1 MPLQLQDRPYTAWQL
16 IKSYWQSE
24 QKTFAYIFLIT
35 TLTMTV
41 ILVGLEAA
49 LSYWYKYFYDALQ
62 AYNKGE
68 VYDLI
73 AIFFFIAGLYIVMAV
88 YRYYIQSYLGL
99 RWRKW
104 LTDQFLDRWLAK
116 RSYYYLET
124 FEKATDNPDQRIQED
139 INVLISNSLSLL
151 VGFLS
156 SIVTIPA
163 FIYILWTLSGILKI
177 PLGHF
182 GTLNIP
188 GYLAWVGVFYA
199 IGGTYFT
206 FKIGRPLIMLN
217 FEQQR
222 KEADFRFAAVDLRKY
237 SENVALYRGEKHQKN
252 ILSRLLDRLLANWYM
267 IILRQKLLLW
277 FTAGYNQ
284 FSVIL
289 PLAVALPNYFNKVFE
304 LGGLMQA
311 LRAFSTVQDSLSFF
325 VNAYPQIAEWRAVNK
340 RLITFLNHMYEIE
353 KSTTEQDDFVIRYHG
368 DNNIVVKNINIK
380 TPNNTNLLENINQEF
395 MYGKNYVI
403 KGISGIGKSTFV
415 RAVAGI
421 WPYGSGEIM
430 LPGNLKIMYLPQKS
444 YMPLGTLKE
453 ALLFPDN
460 IDSVPDQRLREL
472 LAECGLSEL
481 SHRLHDTEMWSLQLS
496 PGEQQ
501 RIAFV
506 RVIIQKPDWVFLDEA
521 TAALDVENE
530 KRMYQWLRKELPNC
544 SIISV
549 GHRPTLDAYHD
560 QAIDFSQYG
569 VERVVA

>member
-1 MPLQLQDRPYTAWQL
+1 MPLQLQDRPYTTWEL

-24 QKTFAYIFLIT
+24 QKVFAYIFLIA
-35 TLTMTV
+35 TLLMTV
-41 ILVGLEAA
+41 LLVGLDTA
-49 LSYWYKYFYDALQ
+49 LNYWYKYFYDALQ
-62 AYNKGE
+62 VYNKGE

-88 YRYYIQSYLGL
+88 YRYYMQSYLGL
-99 RWRKW
+99 RWRRW

-151 VGFLS
+151 IGFLS
-156 SIVTIPA
+156 SIITIPA
-163 FIYILWTLSGILKI
+163 FIFILWTLSGILTLNLG
-177 PLGHF
+177 PLGTYKLH
-182 GTLNIP
+182 
-188 GYLAWVGVFYA
+188 GYLAWVGIIYA
-199 IGGTYFT
+199 VVGTYLT

-222 KEADFRFAAVDLRKY
+222 KEADFRFAAVDLRKH
-237 SENVALYRGEKHQKN
+237 SENVALYRGEHHQKN

-284 FSVIL
+284 FSVVI

-340 RLITFLNHMYEIE
+340 RLITFLNHMHEIE
-353 KSTTEQDDFVIRYHG
+353 KNAEDQNEFVFRYHG
-368 DNNIVVKNINIK
+368 EKSIAVKNVNIF
-380 TPNNTNLLENINQEF
+380 TPRSEKLLENITQEF
-395 MYGKNYVI
+395 EFGKNYVI

-421 WPYGSGEIM
+421 WPYGSGEII
-430 LPGNLKIMYLPQKS
+430 LPGNLKIMYVPQKS

-460 IDSVPDQRLREL
+460 LDSVPDQRLRDL
-472 LAECGLSEL
+472 LVECGMSEL
-481 SHRLHDTEMWSLQLS
+481 SHRLHETEMWSLQLS
-496 PGEQQ
+496 PGEQE
-501 RIAFV
+501 RVAFV

-549 GHRPTLDAYHD
+549 GHRPTLDSYHD
-560 QAIDFSQYG
+560 QVLDFSQYG
-569 VERVVA
+569 VERVEA